1 MQALIKIKNI
11 NKDYFYKKN
20 KISALKNINLD
31 FYKNEIVGLV
41 GESGSGKSTLAKILT
56 SLVKPTSGQI
66 FFKDELISS
75 KKINPKEIQMIFQNP
90 FSSFNP
96 RMKIEE
102 ILKEPIF
109 IHNICQKDNYKKY
122 LKELLFKVSLSENTL
137 KYYPHQLSVGQLQRI
152 AIARAI
158 SLNPSFLICDEA
170 VSSLDSSIQMQVINL
185 LKNLH
190 KTLKI
195 TLLFISHDLSVIK
208 NISTK
213 VCVMYKGEIV
223 ENQMTDI
230 IFNNPCHT
238 YTKSLLKAAF
248 NEDYLHE
255 KNLKE
260 EGKKLFLQ
268 YN

>member
-1 MQALIKIKNI
+1 MQTLIKIKNL

-20 KISALKNINLD
+20 RISALKNINLEI
-31 FYKNEIVGLV
+31 YKNEIVGLV

-56 SLVKPTSGQI
+56 SLVRPTSGQI

-90 FSSFNP
+90 FSSLNP
-96 RMKIEE
+96 RMTIEE

-109 IHNICQKDNYKKY
+109 IHNICKKENYKHY
-122 LKELLFKVSLSENTL
+122 LKELLFNVSLSEKTL
-137 KYYPHQLSVGQLQRI
+137 KYYPHQLSGGQLQRI

-170 VSSLDSSIQMQVINL
+170 VSSLDSSIQMLVINL
-185 LKNLH
+185 LKNIQ
-190 KTLKI
+190 KKLKI

-223 ENQMTDI
+223 ENQSTDS
-230 IFNNPCHT
+230 IFINPRNA

-255 KNLKE
+255 KKSEGSGKE
-260 EGKKLFLQ
+260 TFSSI
-268 YN
+268 